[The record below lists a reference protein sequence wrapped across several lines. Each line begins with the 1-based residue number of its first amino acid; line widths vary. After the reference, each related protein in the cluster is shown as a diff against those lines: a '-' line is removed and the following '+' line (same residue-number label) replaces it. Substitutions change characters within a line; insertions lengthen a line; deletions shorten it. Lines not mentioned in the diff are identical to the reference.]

1 MYWLISWTWR
11 SSYSRATMNA
21 KLLLGKRIKALRTR
35 LHLTQDQLSE
45 RARITPQY
53 LSNIERGKE
62 NPTLDMLIRLAEA
75 LKVDAWEMFLSD
87 SEAPDA
93 QALRKKIDRL
103 LQEADR
109 DRLRLILKLLH
120 AALH

>member
-1 MYWLISWTWR
+1 
-11 SSYSRATMNA
+11 MNT
-21 KLLLGKRIKALRTR
+21 KLLLGKRIKALRAR
-35 LHLTQDQLSE
+35 LDLTQDQLSE
-45 RARITPQY
+45 RVQITPQY

-62 NPTLDMLIRLAEA
+62 NPTLDMLLRLAEA

-87 SEAPDA
+87 AEAPDA
-93 QALRKKIDRL
+93 QALRRKIDRL

>member
-1 MYWLISWTWR
+1 
-11 SSYSRATMNA
+11 MNT
-21 KLLLGKRIKALRTR
+21 KLLLGKRIKALRAR

-45 RARITPQY
+45 RVQITPQY

-62 NPTLDMLIRLAEA
+62 NPTLDMLIRLAEG

-87 SEAPDA
+87 AEAPDA
-93 QALRKKIDRL
+93 QALRRKIDRL